1 MHEIARLS
9 ASTDGICAELVIVND
24 APWNLIPKQKLSALA
39 QQVKLP
45 VTVLNLTSNLGHQ
58 RALAV
63 GMAWLNAGPSH
74 RDWIVILDSDG
85 EDNPQD
91 VPRMLEAL
99 KTSQTLACVAVRG
112 ERQEGLR
119 FRLGYRLYQ
128 WLILCLSG
136 QRLNYGNFMLLHPKA
151 LEVLANS
158 PDTTSHIAASL
169 LRSRLPLTRITSDR
183 RYRYQGTS
191 KMGGYANL
199 VVHAFRAFSVI
210 GDQIAVRLLAI
221 NISLIALSFL
231 LTIGALILRFSTWF
245 QFEVSP
251 GWTTLVFLMVF
262 GYLAITSMV
271 IFSLAL
277 SLITARS
284 AAALSPS
291 QLMHAYLSDV
301 VTVASFA
308 ERTTNIDASSERVV

>member
-1 MHEIARLS
+1 M
-9 ASTDGICAELVIVND
+9 
-24 APWNLIPKQKLSALA
+24 
-39 QQVKLP
+39 
-45 VTVLNLTSNLGHQ
+45 
-58 RALAV
+58 
-63 GMAWLNAGPSH
+63 
-74 RDWIVILDSDG
+74 
-85 EDNPQD
+85 
-91 VPRMLEAL
+91 
-99 KTSQTLACVAVRG
+99 
-112 ERQEGLR
+112 
-119 FRLGYRLYQ
+119 
-128 WLILCLSG
+128 
-136 QRLNYGNFMLLHPKA
+136 
-151 LEVLANS
+151 
-158 PDTTSHIAASL
+158 
-169 LRSRLPLTRITSDR
+169 
-183 RYRYQGTS
+183 
-191 KMGGYANL
+191 
-199 VVHAFRAFSVI
+199 
-210 GDQIAVRLLAI
+210 AI